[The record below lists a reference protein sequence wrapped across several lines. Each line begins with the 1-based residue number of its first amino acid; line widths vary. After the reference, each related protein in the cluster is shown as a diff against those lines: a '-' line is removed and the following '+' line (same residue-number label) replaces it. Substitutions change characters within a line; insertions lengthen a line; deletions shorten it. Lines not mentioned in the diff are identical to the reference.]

1 MDCLA
6 RIPVGLINFYI
17 SAQMLHLFPLEPCRL
32 GYSSSGVKKHR
43 LVCKKREGSFLLVL
57 SALLGQENGV
67 DVGQNTSAGD
77 GDATEQAVQLLVV
90 ADGELNVARDN
101 ARALV
106 VAGGVSGQL
115 ENLGRQVL
123 KDGGQVHGGTGSDA
137 VGVAS
142 LAQVAVDTSCD

>member
-1 MDCLA
+1 M
-6 RIPVGLINFYI
+6 
-17 SAQMLHLFPLEPCRL
+17 
-32 GYSSSGVKKHR
+32 
-43 LVCKKREGSFLLVL
+43 
-57 SALLGQENGV
+57 
-67 DVGQNTSAGD
+67 DVGQNTTAGD

-123 KDGGQVHGGTGSDA
+123 EDGGQVHGGTGSDA

-142 LAQVAVDTSCD
+142 LAQVAVDTSCE